1 MNLMAPGGNRG
12 HESAANAGM
21 INHLRRQPPQEP
33 FLHMQAKQYVAATL
47 SACDCS
53 ACPLLARIWFK
64 T

>member
-1 MNLMAPGGNRG
+1 MNLMAPGGIGATRVQPMP
-12 HESAANAGM
+12 GM
-21 INHLRRQPPQEP
+21 ISHLRRQPPQEP
-33 FLHMQAKQYVAATL
+33 FLHLQAKQYVAATL